1 MAASK
6 FFLLLLCSAAVSS
19 IYAATDKPA
28 STLLFADWLEQ
39 KKPGKAGL
47 AYYSAAEIQ
56 DVCMREHKVDGCSC
70 YGRRGDHECCFEG
83 NVE

>member
-1 MAASK
+1 MAANK
-6 FFLLLLCSAAVSS
+6 LLLLLLCSAAVSS
-19 IYAATDKPA
+19 ICVAADKPA
-28 STLLFADWLEQ
+28 TLLFADWLEQ

-47 AYYSAAEIQ
+47 AYYSAAEVQ

-70 YGRRGDHECCFEG
+70 YGRRGANECCFEG